1 MPSLTVENY
10 LKAILQIGVREGN
23 EWVSA
28 GQVSA
33 ALGVSPGTVTSM
45 HQTLGEADLVEYR
58 PYEGVCLSEAG
69 RKLGMR
75 MLRRHRL
82 IEQFLV
88 QTLDLSWDQVHEE
101 AEHMEHAVSDDLV
114 ERIDEFLGRPSFDPH
129 GDPIPTAEG
138 DWPDGVADATN
149 LASCPAGSRV
159 RIARVTDQRVEFLQ
173 FLTQNGVALGVEGR
187 VVSNNPEAGT
197 VTLEMDGPGESDNMT
212 VLLGEQAASRL
223 LVDRL

>member
-10 LKAILQIGVREGN
+10 LKAILQICVREGI

-28 GQVSA
+28 GQVSS

-58 PYEGVCLSEAG
+58 PYEGVCLTEAG
-69 RKLGMR
+69 RMLGMR

-88 QTLDLSWDQVHEE
+88 QTLALSWDQVHEE

-114 ERIDEFLGRPSFDPH
+114 ERIDEFLGRPGFDPH
-129 GDPIPTAEG
+129 GDPIPTADG
-138 DWPDGVADATN
+138 KWPESMADGTM
-149 LASCPAGSRV
+149 LASCPPGSRV
-159 RIARVTDQRVEFLQ
+159 RVVRVTDQDAEFLQ
-173 FLTQNGVALGVEGR
+173 FLTHNGVALGVEGQ
-187 VVSNNPEAGT
+187 VVSNNRESGT
-197 VTLEMDGPGESDNMT
+197 VMLEIDGSA
-212 VLLGEQAASRL
+212 VSLGERASSRL
-223 LVDRL
+223 MVEWL